1 MGCNLKSSSIVQVQ
15 HEVLMTVAHNSPHF
29 LLHNGVGIED
39 VELLAKTL
47 FRSLYQKI
55 GSTNLTLLAHLH
67 NLVPFV
73 ADARLQEVSSQDAR
87 LYVSTVLRPICKSV
101 CLPSAARS
109 RLRIFLIKAF
119 GEPASWSSLDL
130 VQLGD
135 LLVVFSRSD
144 LAKVSPTALRRA
156 ASQLVSNSLY
166 TEHLGDVRGFP
177 ETALYH
183 EACSAWLGASKIQEG
198 VEFFKAW
205 RSLGEF
211 YVLGSHLQVLVVEHN
226 LNQDQEERRK
236 RQVDVSQV
244 SLEIKTVYIDVMNDM
259 KSKFE
264 AGTLTDEQKLAAT
277 NVITETQNKLGTF
290 SIQVLG
296 LEQGE
301 RTSQEVFAIL
311 KEYKDAG
318 NMTDEQSD
326 KMQNLAED
334 TQIAMIQGVV
344 QVFNYTNEEAAS
356 EYNVNVAEMAE
367 LLQRTT
373 FTGYVAHSN
382 QDSALALLISA
393 STTQAPLPGVTTEDA
408 LLVDL
413 ETLTTF
419 ATSNPRLPTTTPTPT
434 LTSPDGDSFKHY
446 EPSSPPLGPQF
457 ASLPA
462 SLATVQLGEAVLF
475 LTKSTFPIA

>member
-1 MGCNLKSSSIVQVQ
+1 
-15 HEVLMTVAHNSPHF
+15 MTVAHNSPHF
-29 LLHNGVGIED
+29 LLHNGVGLED

-47 FRSLYQKI
+47 FRSLHQKI

-73 ADARLQEVSSQDAR
+73 SDVRLQEVSSQDAR
-87 LYVSTVLRPICKSV
+87 LYVSTALRPICKSV

-119 GEPASWSSLDL
+119 GEPSSWNSLDL
-130 VQLGD
+130 VDLGD

-166 TEHLGDVRGFP
+166 TEQLGDVRGFP

-183 EACSAWLGASKIQEG
+183 EACSAWLGASNFQEG
-198 VEFFKAW
+198 VESFKAW

-226 LNQDQEERRK
+226 LNQDKEERRK

-244 SLEIKTVYIDVMNDM
+244 ALEIKTVYIDVMNDM

-344 QVFNYTNEEAAS
+344 KVFNYTNEEAAS
-356 EYNVNVAEMAE
+356 EYNVNIAEMAE
-367 LLQRTT
+367 LLQRPT
-373 FTGYVAHSN
+373 FSEYAAHSD
-382 QDSALALLISA
+382 QDSALALLISP

-419 ATSNPRLPTTTPTPT
+419 ANSNPRLPSTTPTPT
-434 LTSPDGDSFKHY
+434 LTSPDGDSFQHY

-457 ASLPA
+457 TSLPT
-462 SLATVQLGEAVLF
+462 SLATVTLGHILH
-475 LTKSTFPIA
+475 LPGKI